1 MANPILHRLKIE
13 PTPFIDDNRV
23 TFVWKGRTPP
33 LLVGDFTGW
42 DESHPKKM
50 KKMTPS
56 LWIYQQE
63 FLPDAYVEYGFLLD
77 DGSVLDP
84 FNPRQSPNGIGGY
97 NNFFS
102 MPGYRASKLYK
113 KKRKIPHGTVK
124 HYDLQT
130 DYLIP
135 GKKRTIHLY
144 QPPVGR
150 PVPLVVVWDGQDYLK
165 STRLHHMMDNL
176 IHQERIQP
184 VALAF
189 VDHAGQ
195 DLRTME
201 YSCSDATLAFLM
213 MQVLPFAQR
222 ELNLIDIKAYP
233 GSFGVLGASMGGLMA
248 LYTGI
253 RLPKVFGKVLSQSGA
268 FSFGDFDMVVYDLIK
283 HGDIRPIRIWLDAGV
298 YDLTGLLKTNQRMYD
313 LLNKKGY
320 QVIYRE
326 YHAGHN
332 YPAWRD
338 EIWRG
343 FEALYGVNKSGGKR

>member
-1 MANPILHRLKIE
+1 MMANPILHRLKIE
-13 PTPFIDDNRV
+13 PTPFIDDSRV
-23 TFVWKGRTPP
+23 TFVWKGRIPP

-42 DESHPKKM
+42 DEEHPITM
-50 KKMTPS
+50 KKVGPS
-56 LWIYQQE
+56 LWIYQHE
-63 FLPDAYVEYGFLLD
+63 FLPDAYVEYSFLQD
-77 DGSVLDP
+77 EDSVLDP
-84 FNPRQSPNGIGGY
+84 FNHRQSPNGIGGY

-113 KKRKIPHGTVK
+113 KKRKIPHGMVK
-124 HYDLQT
+124 HYDLPT

-144 QPPVGR
+144 QPPVDR

-165 STRLHHMMDNL
+165 WVHLHHMMDNL
-176 IHQERIQP
+176 IHQGRIQP

-189 VDHAGQ
+189 IDNAGQ

-201 YSCSDATLAFLM
+201 YSCNDATLGFLI
-213 MQVLPFAQR
+213 MQVIPFTQR
-222 ELNLIDIKAYP
+222 ELNLIDIKTDPGAY
-233 GSFGVLGASMGGLMA
+233 GILGASMGGLMA

-253 RLPKVFGKVLSQSGA
+253 RLSQMFGRVLSQSGA
-268 FSFGDFDMVVYDLIK
+268 FSLGDFDMVVYDLVQQSEK
-283 HGDIRPIRIWLDAGV
+283 RPVHVWLNAGV
-298 YDLTGLLKTNQRMYD
+298 YDLYGLLETNQRMHQV
-313 LLNKKGY
+313 LKKKGY
-320 QVIYRE
+320 SVMYRE

-343 FEALYGVNKSGGKR
+343 FEALYGAGNPGK